1 MPQLWDLYSLCYDTG
16 HTFVLSEVHPMETSD
31 LNRILTLHQFF
42 VDIARRDIPGAPV
55 QHMWLRRIEKS
66 EDERLIL
73 HICKPSDPTIQF
85 RLGQCEQGENVFV
98 TLDEDNE
105 FSLRDSGWEVVSGI
119 NLPLPI

>member
-1 MPQLWDLYSLCYDTG
+1 
-16 HTFVLSEVHPMETSD
+16 METSD